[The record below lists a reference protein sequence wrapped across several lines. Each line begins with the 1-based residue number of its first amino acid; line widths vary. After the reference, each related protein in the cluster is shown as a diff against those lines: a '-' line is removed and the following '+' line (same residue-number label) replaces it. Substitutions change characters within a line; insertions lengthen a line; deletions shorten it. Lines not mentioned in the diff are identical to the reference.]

1 MYVKAIVT
9 VAVQVNGK
17 FRDKIEV
24 SVDIAEEGRA
34 HCTHLRAN
42 ILTYMHT
49 YILTF
54 AAVLE
59 AALELP
65 KIKKFL
71 DGGAVQKTIYVPGK
85 ILNILV

>member
-34 HCTHLRAN
+34 HCTHLCAN
-42 ILTYMHT
+42 ILTYIHAYIHT
-49 YILTF
+49 YLHS
-54 AAVLE
+54 
-59 AALELP
+59 
-65 KIKKFL
+65 
-71 DGGAVQKTIYVPGK
+71 QRY
-85 ILNILV
+85 